1 MTSQSSMHET
11 GHSQQVY
18 WDNPEGWNGEGGWR
32 GFQDGAHMYTRGKKF
47 LKKKKK
53 LMFYTSFLPRE
64 IFSFWRL
71 LQ

>member
-1 MTSQSSMHET
+1 MTSQSSMHEA

-18 WDNPEGWNGEGGWR
+18 WDNPEGWDGEGGWR
-32 GFQDGAHMYTRGKKF
+32 GFQNGGHRYTRGKKF

-53 LMFYTSFLPRE
+53 LMFCNSFLPRE
-64 IFSFWRL
+64 IFSFLRL